1 MPRIEKTMTRV
12 RLPQAEGA
20 PHSRSLSINI
30 ETPQTPRP
38 KLSLINPSNINQDEI
53 DPRAQYGVTR
63 QDVMRDRP
71 EYDYTAN
78 ESRKADRKK
87 ILREMAMSSDPFER
101 SLGQATLIRSTLE
114 DEEQNLSSKPDFD
127 EDDEYELNK
136 LAKKINYA
144 KNREKVLNEDYQ
156 RHIEEE
162 SNEAKYN
169 QRHNGNL
176 IIEYIQNILEH
187 FGYADNKLTPKTQK
201 LYSKFMKL
209 YKTYFKS
216 KFGQNFLENKRLTDD
231 EMLEA
236 TTHILSR
243 LDEAKIKGGS
253 YTKKQKN
260 KKRGT
265 KRNRKSRHQH
275 KLV

>member
-20 PHSRSLSINI
+20 PHSRSLSNYI

-71 EYDYTAN
+71 EYDYTTN

-114 DEEQNLSSKPDFD
+114 DEEKNLSSKPDFD

-144 KNREKVLNEDYQ
+144 KNREKVLDEDYQ

-187 FGYADNKLTPKTQK
+187 FGYADNKLTSKTQN

-209 YKTYFKS
+209 YETYFKR

-236 TTHILSR
+236 TTHMLSR
-243 LDEAKIKGGS
+243 LDEAKIKGGL

-275 KLV
+275 K